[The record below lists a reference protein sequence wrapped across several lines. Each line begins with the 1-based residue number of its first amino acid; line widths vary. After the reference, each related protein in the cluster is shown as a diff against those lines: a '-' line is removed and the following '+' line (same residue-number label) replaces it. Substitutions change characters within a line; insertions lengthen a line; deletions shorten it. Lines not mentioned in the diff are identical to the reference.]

1 MFVLKIDRPR
11 KKNFLVKGLNKSAIK
26 ILFRKGLKNPLLK
39 FYFERDY
46 QIRHWAILAE
56 RGWQIRQ
63 KKARLKN
70 GYHRRGQTSKYVA
83 KMGNNTINDK
93 KNSNKMFKFKSYNVK
108 KASEKNEKQ
117 QPLSSTAT
125 AKATATATATTTATL
140 KKPSSKE
147 KKKPSPQEI
156 KAVNNITSPVFSKKN
171 TVTEW
176 HKNKTYLAKNE
187 TKKVVIPS
195 PHKKLERK

>member
-1 MFVLKIDRPR
+1 
-11 KKNFLVKGLNKSAIK
+11 
-26 ILFRKGLKNPLLK
+26 
-39 FYFERDY
+39 
-46 QIRHWAILAE
+46 
-56 RGWQIRQ
+56 
-63 KKARLKN
+63 
-70 GYHRRGQTSKYVA
+70 
-83 KMGNNTINDK
+83 MGNNTINDK

-125 AKATATATATTTATL
+125 AKATATATTTATL

-147 KKKPSPQEI
+147 KKMPSPQEI